1 MATSTIKSMQE
12 TQFNLTYLV
21 SGSSCTSR
29 GFYNPITKKV
39 RLYAQ
44 FAKAYSASSPVTM
57 TTPIFNIPEAYRPSS
72 MQTIPMLAIMNGNT
86 PSAYYGE
93 IATDGNITQK
103 SGNACIGV
111 IIATEYST
119 V

>member
-12 TQFNLTYLV
+12 TQFNLTYLIA
-21 SGSSCTSR
+21 GSSCTSR

-44 FAKAYSASSPVTM
+44 FYKAYDASSPVTT

-72 MQTIPMLAIMNGNT
+72 MQTIPMLAIMNGNS
-86 PSAYYGE
+86 PSTYYGE
-93 IATDGNITQK
+93 IATNGNITQK
-103 SGNACIGV
+103 TGSACIGV
-111 IIATEYST
+111 MIATEYSM